1 MYVLETVN
9 TAIHVENR
17 SLIAF
22 RSLDF
27 KKPSETKPLDSSC
40 WVLRKEPATMAR
52 MKYYQEPCLFVQR
65 QYKFHPRNLSHLELR
80 TDYPQLPR
88 HPLMS
93 IVSFRLHCI
102 SSYRPNSLSKLQFH
116 RQLNRWPCHSLTQ
129 SLSQTLFE
137 TPFDFD
143 IKEQS

>member
-1 MYVLETVN
+1 MNMYVLETVN
-9 TAIHVENR
+9 AAIHIENR

-40 WVLRKEPATMAR
+40 WVLRKKPATMAR

-102 SSYRPNSLSKLQFH
+102 SSYRPNSLSKLLFWH
-116 RQLNRWPCHSLTQ
+116 LT
-129 SLSQTLFE
+129 
-137 TPFDFD
+137 FD
-143 IKEQS
+143 IWQLTIDNWQLTFDIWHLTFDI